1 MTLRST
7 LRYVLGRLAGAA
19 ILLVV
24 YSFGIYSL
32 LALAPGDPVRLL
44 LGNLPATPETM
55 EAIRARYNL
64 DDPFLLQYWNWLTDA
79 VHLDLG
85 QSVLTG
91 QGVSSAIVERAGVT
105 VQLGALTFLITMA
118 LGIPLGMVAGLRRG
132 RFADRLVSQLSMISV
147 SAPSFAV
154 GILLIIVFAG
164 QLNWLPAI
172 GAGDPGSDRLRHLI
186 LPAVALS
193 TATIALVVR
202 YTRTAVI
209 EVAGQDYI
217 IAARARGVK
226 PSRLLFN
233 YVLRNSLVPVIT
245 AAGVVLSFVM
255 VGAVVVEATFA
266 LPGLGSLLVSAVQQK
281 DLPIVQGVTL
291 VIAATVFLINLVT
304 DLAYLAVDPR
314 IAVSG
319 ASR

>member
-1 MTLRST
+1 MTLRTT

-19 ILLVV
+19 LLLVV

-55 EAIRARYNL
+55 DAIRVRYHL
-64 DDPFLLQYWNWLTDA
+64 DDPFLQQYWNWLTDA
-79 VHLDLG
+79 LTLDLG

-91 QGVSSAIVERAGVT
+91 QGVSSAIAERAGVT
-105 VQLGALTFLITMA
+105 MQLGALTFVITMS
-118 LGIPLGMVAGLRRG
+118 LGVPLGMLAGLRRG
-132 RFADRLVSQLSMISV
+132 RFADRLVSQISMISV
-147 SAPSFAV
+147 SAPSFAI

-172 GAGDPGSDRLRHLI
+172 GAGEGGIDRLRHLI

-202 YTRTAVI
+202 YTRTAIV
-209 EVAGQDYI
+209 EVASQDYI
-217 IAARARGVK
+217 VAARARGVK
-226 PSRLLFN
+226 PARLLFN
-233 YVLRNSLVPVIT
+233 YYLRNSLVPVIT
-245 AAGVVLSFVM
+245 AAGVALTFVM

-281 DLPIVQGVTL
+281 DLPVVQGVTL
-291 VIAATVFLINLVT
+291 VMAATVFLINLLT

-319 ASR
+319 DSR

>member
-7 LRYVLGRLAGAA
+7 LRYVLGRLASAA
-19 ILLVV
+19 VLLVV
-24 YSFGIYSL
+24 YSFGIYAL

-55 EAIRARYNL
+55 DAIRVRYHL
-64 DDPFLLQYWNWLTDA
+64 DDPFLQQYWNWLTDA
-79 VHLDLG
+79 LRLDLG

-91 QGVSSAIVERAGVT
+91 QGVGSAIAERAGVT
-105 VQLGALTFLITMA
+105 AQLGALTFAITMS
-118 LGIPLGMVAGLRRG
+118 LGIPLGMLAGLRRG
-132 RFADRLVSQLSMISV
+132 RWADRFVSMISMISV
-147 SAPSFAV
+147 SSPSFAI

-172 GAGDPGSDRLRHLI
+172 GAGEGGYDRLRHLI

-202 YTRTAVI
+202 FTRTAVV
-209 EVAGQDYI
+209 EVATQDYI
-217 IAARARGVK
+217 VAARARGVK

-245 AAGVVLSFVM
+245 AAGVVLGFVM

-291 VIAATVFLINLVT
+291 VMAATVFLINLVT

-319 ASR
+319 ESR

>member
-1 MTLRST
+1 MRST
-7 LRYVLGRLAGAA
+7 IRYVLGRLAGAA

-44 LGNLPATPETM
+44 LGTLPATPETL
-55 EAIRARYNL
+55 EAIRALYNL
-64 DDPFLLQYWNWLTDA
+64 DDPFLTQYWNWLYNA
-79 VHLDLG
+79 AHFDLG

-91 QGVSSAIVERAGVT
+91 QGVSSAIAERAGIT
-105 VQLGALTFLITMA
+105 AQLGALTFAITMIV
-118 LGIPLGMVAGLRRG
+118 GIPLGMAAGLKRG
-132 RFADRLVSQLSMISV
+132 RLLDRVVSQAAMISV

-172 GAGDPGSDRLRHLI
+172 GGGSGGMDRLAHLI
-186 LPAVALS
+186 LPAAALS
-193 TATIALVVR
+193 TAAIALVVR

-217 IAARARGVK
+217 VAARARGLK
-226 PSRLLFN
+226 PSRILFA

-266 LPGLGSLLVSAVQQK
+266 LPGLGSLLVTAVQQK
-281 DLPIVQGVTL
+281 DLPVVQGVTL
-291 VIAATVFLINLVT
+291 VMAATIFLINLLT
-304 DLAYLAVDPR
+304 DLAYLFVDPR
-314 IAVSG
+314 IAVNG
-319 ASR
+319 DSR

>member
-1 MTLRST
+1 MTLRSA

-44 LGNLPATPETM
+44 LGTLPATPDAM

-64 DDPFLLQYWNWLTDA
+64 DDPFLVQYWHWLGNA
-79 VHLDLG
+79 AHFDLG

-91 QGVSSAIVERAGVT
+91 QGVSSAIMERGGIT
-105 VQLGALTFLITMA
+105 VQLGLLSFVITMA
-118 LGIPLGMVAGLRRG
+118 LGIPLGLMAGLRRG
-132 RFADRLVSQLSMISV
+132 RFLDRLVSQVSMVSV
-147 SAPSFAV
+147 SAPSFAI
-154 GILLIIVFAG
+154 GILLILVFAG

-172 GAGDPGSDRLRHLI
+172 GAGDGGLDRLRHLI

-193 TATIALVVR
+193 TATMALVVR

-217 IAARARGVK
+217 VAARARGVR
-226 PSRLLFN
+226 PRRVLFN

-266 LPGLGSLLVSAVQQK
+266 LPGMGSLLVSAVQQK
-281 DLPIVQGVTL
+281 DLPVVQGVTL
-291 VIAATVFLINLVT
+291 VMAAAVFLINLVT

-314 IAVSG
+314 ITVSG
-319 ASR
+319 DSR